1 MEEGN
6 HLSSVGWSVGQHQKV
21 LFSKVSAKEEGR
33 TGTAASMPGLI
44 GVSEFLEETRE
55 DYNSPTTSTFVSRMV
70 QCRQT
75 IAALE
80 EVSFEESFRLSI
92 DLTIGKIV

>member
-1 MEEGN
+1 
-6 HLSSVGWSVGQHQKV
+6 
-21 LFSKVSAKEEGR
+21 
-33 TGTAASMPGLI
+33 MPGLI

-55 DYNSPTTSTFVSRMV
+55 DYNSPTTSTFTSRMA

-80 EVSFEESFRLSI
+80 EVCCSI
-92 DLTIGKIV
+92 K